1 MEESKL
7 TVDQVKAAANQQI
20 SILYKKLEEANLEN
34 AYKRLDY
41 LFEIVKNQF
50 PEEMKNKAFEEIKE
64 IMFGKP
70 EDVGES
76 K

>member
-1 MEESKL
+1 MEEKL
-7 TVDQVKAAANQQI
+7 TIDQVKAAANQQI
-20 SILYKKLEEANLEN
+20 SILYKKLEEANLTN

-50 PEEMKNKAFEEIKE
+50 PEGMKETAYKEIDS
-64 IMFGKP
+64 IMFGESK
-70 EDVGES
+70 DAGES